1 MPHQFD
7 AKEWCIEREEDGCIL
22 ALEMGLGKT
31 IVSLSLIVDKPM
43 TTLVIMPLSL
53 LEQWYNEIQK
63 HTSGL
68 KVAIYHG
75 KNTQNTDFNKYDVI
89 LTTYNKVYQD
99 FTKRK
104 SGKFKLFSRVIIDEV
119 HKLRNSKTKSFKAF
133 QKIFRKT
140 ENKIFLTGTPICNN
154 EKDIISLIL
163 LTNRTPYNR
172 NDYWKSF
179 DLEER
184 LDKITEIREDVL
196 LRMTVKDTLPDKLPK
211 LEIID
216 CSNNFGNER
225 HSTIY
230 NNLVLD
236 DTQIL
241 LKKITTLRLCSNESK
256 LVDKKSVKGEYPK
269 EVSDK
274 IGIVLDI
281 VKNKIPG
288 NEKVIIFSQWIKM
301 LELIQSALPDIPSLI
316 YTGKLSTAEKESVIE
331 KFNTDDSIR
340 VLYITLK
347 AGSVGLN
354 LNIANNAIIVEP
366 YFNRAEEDQAMTRI
380 YRIGQTR
387 DVKIYKLDISN
398 SIEQW
403 MKSLQRR
410 KSKISDKIL
419 NNTGTIVEIEDE
431 LVENKIILDTCL
443 GRE

>member
-1 MPHQFD
+1 
-7 AKEWCIEREEDGCIL
+7 
-22 ALEMGLGKT
+22 
-31 IVSLSLIVDKPM
+31 
-43 TTLVIMPLSL
+43 
-53 LEQWYNEIQK
+53 
-63 HTSGL
+63 
-68 KVAIYHG
+68 
-75 KNTQNTDFNKYDVI
+75 
-89 LTTYNKVYQD
+89 
-99 FTKRK
+99 
-104 SGKFKLFSRVIIDEV
+104 
-119 HKLRNSKTKSFKAF
+119 
-133 QKIFRKT
+133 
-140 ENKIFLTGTPICNN
+140 
-154 EKDIISLIL
+154 
-163 LTNRTPYNR
+163 
-172 NDYWKSF
+172 
-179 DLEER
+179 
-184 LDKITEIREDVL
+184 
-196 LRMTVKDTLPDKLPK
+196 
-211 LEIID
+211 
-216 CSNNFGNER
+216 
-225 HSTIY
+225 
-230 NNLVLD
+230 
-236 DTQIL
+236 
-241 LKKITTLRLCSNESK
+241 
-256 LVDKKSVKGEYPK
+256 
-269 EVSDK
+269 
-274 IGIVLDI
+274 
-281 VKNKIPG
+281 
-288 NEKVIIFSQWIKM
+288 M